1 MADTANKSQVVNWII
16 AFTTPIFLAKSS
28 FGVYFLFG
36 SAALLTAI
44 VSVFWMPETRGRSL
58 EDIDAEFSGKHK
70 TQGGG
75 LESGNESGIMLV
87 DMPSERIGGEE
98 MGTGSGM
105 EKSEV
110 GVSVKV
116 GERSM
121 T

>member
-1 MADTANKSQVVNWII
+1 MNWII

-70 TQGGG
+70 GQAGG
-75 LESGNESGIMLV
+75 LESGNESGVLLV
-87 DMPSERIGGEE
+87 DMPSERLGREE

-105 EKSEV
+105 EKA
-110 GVSVKV
+110 
-116 GERSM
+116 RSGLV
-121 T
+121 